1 MHSSSSECC
10 CARGRA
16 LSISVHAVHLDT
28 ATIWSAPAERNGD
41 GALAEPFQGSNL
53 CALPTQG
60 RLGPSRTG
68 QYSPTLGWGAQSR
81 WDCRTNTQDD
91 LTIITQNGAEQALSP
106 YVQKLRCTRFC
117 VQGWFRRDNRV
128 TFLLIL

>member
-1 MHSSSSECC
+1 MHSSSNECC
-10 CARGRA
+10 YAQKQT
-16 LSISVHAVHLDT
+16 LSISVHTMHLDT
-28 ATIWSAPAERNGD
+28 ATIWSTPAKQND
-41 GALAEPFQGSNL
+41 DDALAEPFQGSGL
-53 CALPTQG
+53 CALPTQDG
-60 RLGPSRTG
+60 SVLTRLANTRQPWAKT
-68 QYSPTLGWGAQSR
+68 QSR

-117 VQGWFRRDNRV
+117 AQGWFRRDNRV